1 MNTSTDLRP
10 ASSTPSGGGCLS
22 RRGFLVLGAAGVTT
36 VLLGELFP
44 GRTAAADAARQVR
57 LSRYPRALIGRLS
70 DLIPDR
76 PVEFRYPND
85 EPRSASF
92 LVKLGRRAGGGVGPD
107 QDVVAF
113 NAFCTHMGGSLQGA
127 YQGQHKVAGPCPL
140 HLTTFDLTRHGIV
153 VAGHATAH
161 LPQVVIETQ
170 ADELYAV
177 GVVGLIYGTHDNL
190 ESQRRS

>member
-1 MNTSTDLRP
+1 MHKSTDLRP
-10 ASSTPSGGGCLS
+10 TSSTACGGGGLS

-44 GRTAAADAARQVR
+44 GRIAAADAARQVR
-57 LSRYPRALIGRLS
+57 LSRYPRTPIGRLS

-127 YQGQHKVAGPCPL
+127 YQGQHKVALCPL

-153 VAGHATAH
+153 AAGHATAH

-170 ADELYAV
+170 GDDLYAV
-177 GVVGLIYGTHDNL
+177 GVLGLIYGTHDNL
-190 ESQRRS
+190 ETQRRS